1 MNNNINILAIRIR
14 RTRVL
19 RNLTQQELANRIG
32 IKKSI
37 LEEYESGTIKNVN
50 KVTISKIANTLGTS
64 KEYLLDVDLPPY
76 HIGED
81 AYTKKM
87 LSRDIR
93 NSLNEYDLL
102 DEENKQK
109 VKENLDISLANHMR

>member
-76 HIGED
+76 HIGGD

-109 VKENLDISLANHMR
+109 VKENLDMLLRYA